1 MQAYANARK
10 AEHEV
15 SLSNA
20 WPSYY
25 SNSYLNTARQYSG
38 VAIAKA
44 MWYEYFPWYLI
55 LLLRRLELFLCL

>member
-1 MQAYANARK
+1 MQAYANARN

-25 SNSYLNTARQYSG
+25 SNSYLNTAGQHSD

-44 MWYEYFPWYLI
+44 MWYEYFPLYWGPAPS
-55 LLLRRLELFLCL
+55 ETGAVFLF